1 MTNTQSMPTE
11 DAVTFAA
18 YEAIAA
24 TLQQYVGGARAGD
37 AGLLASAFLE
47 NATVRG
53 SYGGQPTD
61 WTLREF
67 CAVVASGGP
76 APNLKVRIASIEYT
90 GTAAMARL
98 EAEDW
103 RGTRYTDFFI
113 LVSRDNTWKIS
124 GKVFFAHSRA

>member
-1 MTNTQSMPTE
+1 MTHPQPTG

-24 TLQQYVGGARAGD
+24 TLRQYVDGARAGD
-37 AGLLASAFLE
+37 AVLLAAAFLGD
-47 NATVRG
+47 ATVRG

-67 CAVVASGGP
+67 CAVVARGGP
-76 APNLKVRIASIEYT
+76 APNLKARIASIEYA

-113 LVSRDNTWKIS
+113 LVSRGNTWKIS